1 MNNRPSP
8 LFQRHNRNPI
18 LSAADWPYEI
28 NSVFNPG
35 ATLLKDGTTLLLCRV
50 EDRRGMSHLTA
61 ARSANG
67 VDGWTVD
74 PQPTLSPDPEH
85 WPEELWGV
93 EDPRITY
100 VPELDRY
107 MIAYTAYARG
117 GPGVALASTDDFIH
131 FERYGMIMQ
140 PDDKDACLLPRKIDG
155 RWALIHRPMGS
166 LMGHLTGHMWIS
178 YSHDF
183 VTWGGHKL
191 MMEARLGGWWDANKI
206 GLSCPPIETPQGWLT
221 LYHGVRRNAAG
232 SIYRLGLALFDLANP
247 ELCVKRCD
255 EWIFGPEEHYE
266 RRGDVDNVVFPCGYT
281 IAPDGDTV
289 RLYYG
294 AADTTIALATGSVK
308 AMRDYINEFGKE
320 QPPPDATDFRTP

>member
-1 MNNRPSP
+1 MP

-18 LSAADWPYEI
+18 LSAADWPYEV

-61 ARSANG
+61 VRSANG
-67 VDGWTVD
+67 IDGWQVD
-74 PQPTLSPDPEH
+74 AQPTFSPDPQH

-93 EDPRITY
+93 EDPRITF

-107 MIAYTAYARG
+107 MVAYTAYARG
-117 GPGVALASTDDFIH
+117 GPGVALAATEDFVT

-140 PDDKDACLLPRKIDG
+140 PDDKDACLLPEKIGG
-155 RWALIHRPMGS
+155 RWALIHRPMG
-166 LMGHLTGHMWIS
+166 LHTGHMWIS
-178 YSHDF
+178 YSNDF

-191 MMEARLGGWWDANKI
+191 MLEARLGGWWDANKI
-206 GLSCPPIETPQGWLT
+206 GLSCPPIRTAQGWLT
-221 LYHGVRRNAAG
+221 IYHGVRRNAAG
-232 SIYRLGLALFDLANP
+232 SIYRLGLALFDLQDP
-247 ELCVKRCD
+247 EHCLKRCD

-281 IAPDGDTV
+281 VAPDGDTI

-294 AADTTIALATGSVK
+294 AADTTIALATGSLK
-308 AMRDYINEFGKE
+308 ALLDYINEHGKE
-320 QPPPDATDFRTP
+320 SPPPDVTNFHAP